1 MRARGVKKDSATVVA
16 VKDAI
21 SALGVELSL
30 LNHHLSA
37 RLGLRTVDLD
47 CLNLIHR
54 HGRLS
59 VGELARHVGLAP
71 ATTTGIVDRLERG
84 GWVVRER
91 PGGNRRTVHVRALP
105 DREAELL
112 ALLARVDEALD
123 AELGSYADAELE
135 GVTEFLRRTA
145 AAAQA
150 ATAALRTPR

>member
-1 MRARGVKKDSATVVA
+1 MMMVRDVKQHSAAGATKA
-16 VKDAI
+16 AI

-54 HGRLS
+54 RGRLS

-71 ATTTGIVDRLERG
+71 ATTTGIVDRLERA

-91 PGGNRRTVHVRALP
+91 PDDNRRTVQVRALP
-105 DREAELL
+105 DREPELF
-112 ALLARVDEALD
+112 ALLGGVDEHLD
-123 AELGSYADAELE
+123 AALASYTDAELE
-135 GVTEFLRRTA
+135 LVTDFLRRTA

-150 ATAALRTPR
+150 ATAGLSAAR